1 MSEMR
6 FHRIAHGARDEGGTM
21 AWCAVSHYTSVLR
34 ALAGRDR
41 RPTVAATRARPTRGG
56 SGVRVGG
63 GRAAAAS
70 DPDPPSPTRRE
81 RRDAH
86 RDARHAKL
94 AGLDGGSRVS
104 RAAAT
109 LGLARETV
117 RLAGGVDRVVER
129 AEELASGI
137 DEMRLEVALGLAT
150 DATRVAAED
159 ARHAARVLEARV
171 QEEAEAGGSSP
182 GGPREDTPAPRLADP
197 SGPDLENLTNASLS
211 AARTSARAS
220 DVLAEIRARLSR
232 RLIEDEWLALI
243 ASVAATDFRRDR
255 KKPRVRAKDRRCNQ
269 PKARQGWTKKAMR
282 AARVRVCAGCD
293 RMLPAAELIRVVRV
307 ARVNTEG
314 AEGDAERGNRKPE
327 AAKDEPR
334 TTKKTKKKKKKK
346 SASNAAH
353 VVALDVSSFLPG
365 AGAET
370 LAASVTLG
378 GPFAAATREHPD
390 AARAAVALAS
400 RGASFLET
408 ETLAGDGA
416 SLAAGSPRR
425 PPRLAGRAAY
435 VCRRGHCARSVAKAK
450 AFKRHLK
457 VSPGGAD
464 AAVARRFY
472 EGLVGVCELAETLD
486 GVDSSRWA
494 FKREPGTP
502 SRWEA
507 HPVAVHQ
514 GTGEE
519 VASERAKR
527 LAVGGSGADGGAV

>member
-1 MSEMR
+1 
-6 FHRIAHGARDEGGTM
+6 M
-21 AWCAVSHYTSVLR
+21 AWCAVPHYTSVLR

-41 RPTVAATRARPTRGG
+41 GPTVAATRARPISGG

-137 DEMRLEVALGLAT
+137 DETRLEVALGLAT

-159 ARHAARVLEARV
+159 ARHAARVLEARI
-171 QEEAEAGGSSP
+171 QEEAGGSSR
-182 GGPREDTPAPRLADP
+182 GGPREDTPAPGLADP
-197 SGPDLENLTNASLS
+197 SGPDLEILEKASRS

-220 DVLAEIRARLSR
+220 DVLDDIRARLSR

-255 KKPRVRAKDRRCNQ
+255 KKPRVRARDRRCNQ

-293 RMLPAAELIRVVRV
+293 RMLPAAELIRVVRL
-307 ARVNTEG
+307 ARANTEG
-314 AEGDAERGNRKPE
+314 AEGDAEQGKHAD
-327 AAKDEPR
+327 AAKDKPA
-334 TTKKTKKKKKKK
+334 TKKKKKR
-346 SASNAAH
+346 ASHAAH

-365 AGAET
+365 AGAEA
-370 LAASVTLG
+370 LAASVAMG

-408 ETLAGDGA
+408 ETTETRAGDGA
-416 SLAAGSPRR
+416 SLAAERAERAEREPGSPRR
-425 PPRLAGRAAY
+425 FLQTDCPPRLAGRAAY

-450 AFKRHLK
+450 AFKKHLK

-464 AAVARRFY
+464 ASDARRFY

-494 FKREPGTP
+494 FTREPGTP

-507 HPVAVHQ
+507 HPVAVDQ

>member
-1 MSEMR
+1 
-6 FHRIAHGARDEGGTM
+6 M
-21 AWCAVSHYTSVLR
+21 AWCAVSHYLSVLR
-34 ALAGRDR
+34 APAGRDR
-41 RPTVAATRARPTRGG
+41 GPTVAATRARPTRGG

-137 DEMRLEVALGLAT
+137 DETRLEVALGLAT

-171 QEEAEAGGSSP
+171 QEEAGGSSP
-182 GGPREDTPAPRLADP
+182 GGPREDTSAPRLADP
-197 SGPDLENLTNASLS
+197 SGPDLENLENASRS
-211 AARTSARAS
+211 AARISARAS
-220 DVLAEIRARLSR
+220 DVLDDIRARLSR

-255 KKPRVRAKDRRCNQ
+255 KKPRVRARDRRCNQ

-307 ARVNTEG
+307 ARANTEFE
-314 AEGDAERGNRKPE
+314 EGDVERGNLAD
-327 AAKDEPR
+327 AAKDKQKQ
-334 TTKKTKKKKKKK
+334 TTKKKKK

-365 AGAET
+365 AGAEA
-370 LAASVTLG
+370 LAASVALG

-408 ETLAGDGA
+408 ETLVGDGA
-416 SLAAGSPRR
+416 SLAAERAAERAEREPGSPRR

-464 AAVARRFY
+464 AADARRFY
-472 EGLVGVCELAETLD
+472 DGLVGVCELAETLD

-494 FKREPGTP
+494 FTREPGTP

-507 HPVAVHQ
+507 HPVAVDQ
-514 GTGEE
+514 GSGEE

>member
-1 MSEMR
+1 M
-6 FHRIAHGARDEGGTM
+6 
-21 AWCAVSHYTSVLR
+21 SHYLSVLR
-34 ALAGRDR
+34 APAGRDR
-41 RPTVAATRARPTRGG
+41 GPTVAATRARPTRGG

-94 AGLDGGSRVS
+94 AGRDGGSRVS

-109 LGLARETV
+109 IGLARETV

-129 AEELASGI
+129 AEELAFGI
-137 DEMRLEVALGLAT
+137 DETRLEVALGLAT

-171 QEEAEAGGSSP
+171 QEEAGGSSP
-182 GGPREDTPAPRLADP
+182 GGPREDTSAPRLADP
-197 SGPDLENLTNASLS
+197 SGPDLENLENASRS
-211 AARTSARAS
+211 AARISARAS
-220 DVLAEIRARLSR
+220 DVLDDIRARLSR

-255 KKPRVRAKDRRCNQ
+255 KKPRVRARDRRCNQ

-307 ARVNTEG
+307 ARANTEG
-314 AEGDAERGNRKPE
+314 AEGDVERGNLAD
-327 AAKDEPR
+327 AAKDKQKQ
-334 TTKKTKKKKKKK
+334 TTKKKKK

-365 AGAET
+365 AGAEA
-370 LAASVTLG
+370 LAASVALG

-408 ETLAGDGA
+408 ETLVGDGA
-416 SLAAGSPRR
+416 SLAAERAAERAERELGSPREKR
-425 PPRLAGRAAY
+425 FSRLAGRAAY

-464 AAVARRFY
+464 AADARRFY
-472 EGLVGVCELAETLD
+472 DGLVGVCELAETLD

-507 HPVAVHQ
+507 HPVAVDQ
-514 GTGEE
+514 GSGEE

-527 LAVGGSGADGGAV
+527 LAVGGSGADGG

>member
-1 MSEMR
+1 
-6 FHRIAHGARDEGGTM
+6 
-21 AWCAVSHYTSVLR
+21 VSHYTSVLR
-34 ALAGRDR
+34 APAGRDR
-41 RPTVAATRARPTRGG
+41 GPTVAATRARPTRGG

-137 DEMRLEVALGLAT
+137 DETRLEVALGLAT

-171 QEEAEAGGSSP
+171 QEEAGGSSP
-182 GGPREDTPAPRLADP
+182 GGPREDTSAPRLADP
-197 SGPDLENLTNASLS
+197 SGPDLENLENASRS
-211 AARTSARAS
+211 AARISARAS
-220 DVLAEIRARLSR
+220 DVLDDIRARLSR

-255 KKPRVRAKDRRCNQ
+255 KKPRVRARDRRCNQ

-307 ARVNTEG
+307 ARANTEG
-314 AEGDAERGNRKPE
+314 AEGDAERGNLAD
-327 AAKDEPR
+327 AAKDKPA
-334 TTKKTKKKKKKK
+334 TKKKKK
-346 SASNAAH
+346 SASNAAAH

-365 AGAET
+365 AGAEA
-370 LAASVTLG
+370 LAASVALG
-378 GPFAAATREHPD
+378 GPFEAATREHPD

-408 ETLAGDGA
+408 ETLVGDGA
-416 SLAAGSPRR
+416 SLAAERAERAEREPGSPRR

-435 VCRRGHCARSVAKAK
+435 VCRRGHCARSVAKTK

-464 AAVARRFY
+464 ASDARRFY
-472 EGLVGVCELAETLD
+472 EDLIGVCELAETLD

-494 FKREPGTP
+494 FTREPGTP

-507 HPVAVHQ
+507 HPVAVDQ
-514 GTGEE
+514 DTGEE

>member
-1 MSEMR
+1 M
-6 FHRIAHGARDEGGTM
+6 
-21 AWCAVSHYTSVLR
+21 
-34 ALAGRDR
+34 
-41 RPTVAATRARPTRGG
+41 
-56 SGVRVGG
+56 
-63 GRAAAAS
+63 
-70 DPDPPSPTRRE
+70 
-81 RRDAH
+81 
-86 RDARHAKL
+86 
-94 AGLDGGSRVS
+94 S

-129 AEELASGI
+129 AEELAFGI
-137 DEMRLEVALGLAT
+137 DETRLEVALGLAT

-171 QEEAEAGGSSP
+171 QEEAGGSSP
-182 GGPREDTPAPRLADP
+182 GGPREDTSAPRLADP
-197 SGPDLENLTNASLS
+197 SGPDLENLENASRS
-211 AARTSARAS
+211 AARISARAS
-220 DVLAEIRARLSR
+220 DVLDDIRARLSR

-255 KKPRVRAKDRRCNQ
+255 KKPRVRARDRRCNQ

-307 ARVNTEG
+307 SRTNTENAEN
-314 AEGDAERGNRKPE
+314 AEGDDAEQGNHAD
-327 AAKDEPR
+327 AAKDESA
-334 TTKKTKKKKKKK
+334 TKKKKK
-346 SASNAAH
+346 SASHAAR

-365 AGAET
+365 AGAEA
-370 LAASVTLG
+370 LAASVALG

-408 ETLAGDGA
+408 ETLVGDGA
-416 SLAAGSPRR
+416 SLAAERAERAERELGSPREKR
-425 PPRLAGRAAY
+425 FSRLAGRAAY

-464 AAVARRFY
+464 AADARRFY
-472 EGLVGVCELAETLD
+472 DGLVGVCELAETLD

-507 HPVAVHQ
+507 HPVAVDQ
-514 GTGEE
+514 GSGEE

>member
-1 MSEMR
+1 
-6 FHRIAHGARDEGGTM
+6 M
-21 AWCAVSHYTSVLR
+21 AWCAVTHYTSVLH

-41 RPTVAATRARPTRGG
+41 GPTVAATRARPIRGG

-94 AGLDGGSRVS
+94 AGRDGGSRVS

-109 LGLARETV
+109 IGLARETV

-129 AEELASGI
+129 AEELAFGI
-137 DEMRLEVALGLAT
+137 DETRLEVALGLAT
-150 DATRVAAED
+150 DATRVASED
-159 ARHAARVLEARV
+159 ARHAARILVEARV
-171 QEEAEAGGSSP
+171 QEEAGGSSP
-182 GGPREDTPAPRLADP
+182 AGPREDTPADPYLADP
-197 SGPDLENLTNASLS
+197 SGHPSVLDLENLENLEKASRS

-220 DVLAEIRARLSR
+220 DVLDDIRARLSR

-255 KKPRVRAKDRRCNQ
+255 KKPRVRARDRRCNQ

-307 ARVNTEG
+307 SRTNTENAEN
-314 AEGDAERGNRKPE
+314 AEGDAEQGIHAD
-327 AAKDEPR
+327 AAKDESA
-334 TTKKTKKKKKKK
+334 TKEKKK
-346 SASNAAH
+346 SASHAAR

-365 AGAET
+365 AGAEA
-370 LAASVTLG
+370 LAASVALG
-378 GPFAAATREHPD
+378 GPFAAATRDCPD

-408 ETLAGDGA
+408 ETETETDGGRRRLARRRARRAGTR
-416 SLAAGSPRR
+416 LAARKTFFSPRR
-425 PPRLAGRAAY
+425 P
-435 VCRRGHCARSVAKAK
+435 RGVR
-450 AFKRHLK
+450 
-457 VSPGGAD
+457 VSPRPLRAFGG
-464 AAVARRFY
+464 
-472 EGLVGVCELAETLD
+472 EGEGV
-486 GVDSSRWA
+486 
-494 FKREPGTP
+494 
-502 SRWEA
+502 
-507 HPVAVHQ
+507 
-514 GTGEE
+514 
-519 VASERAKR
+519 
-527 LAVGGSGADGGAV
+527 

>member
-1 MSEMR
+1 
-6 FHRIAHGARDEGGTM
+6 M

-34 ALAGRDR
+34 APAGRDR
-41 RPTVAATRARPTRGG
+41 GPTVAATRARPTRGG

-137 DEMRLEVALGLAT
+137 DETRLEVALGLAT

-171 QEEAEAGGSSP
+171 QEEAGGSSP
-182 GGPREDTPAPRLADP
+182 GGPREDTSAPRLADP
-197 SGPDLENLTNASLS
+197 SGPDLENLENASRS
-211 AARTSARAS
+211 AARISARAS
-220 DVLAEIRARLSR
+220 DVLDDIRARLSR

-255 KKPRVRAKDRRCNQ
+255 KKPRVRARDRRCNQ

-307 ARVNTEG
+307 ARANTEG
-314 AEGDAERGNRKPE
+314 AEGDAERGNLAD
-327 AAKDEPR
+327 AAKDKPA
-334 TTKKTKKKKKKK
+334 TKKKKK
-346 SASNAAH
+346 SASNAAAH

-365 AGAET
+365 AGAEA
-370 LAASVTLG
+370 LAASVALG
-378 GPFAAATREHPD
+378 GPFEAATREHPD

-408 ETLAGDGA
+408 ETLVGDGA
-416 SLAAGSPRR
+416 SLAAERAERAEREPGSPRR

-435 VCRRGHCARSVAKAK
+435 VCRRGHCARSVAKTK

-464 AAVARRFY
+464 AADARRFY
-472 EGLVGVCELAETLD
+472 DGLVGVCELAETLD

-507 HPVAVHQ
+507 HPVAVDQ
-514 GTGEE
+514 GSGEE

-527 LAVGGSGADGGAV
+527 LAVGGSGADGG

>member
-1 MSEMR
+1 
-6 FHRIAHGARDEGGTM
+6 M
-21 AWCAVSHYTSVLR
+21 AWCAVTHYTSVLH

-41 RPTVAATRARPTRGG
+41 GPTVAATRARPIRGG

-94 AGLDGGSRVS
+94 AGRDGGSRVS

-109 LGLARETV
+109 IGLARETV

-129 AEELASGI
+129 AEELAFGI
-137 DEMRLEVALGLAT
+137 DETRLEVALGLAT
-150 DATRVAAED
+150 DATRVASED
-159 ARHAARVLEARV
+159 ARHAARILVEARV
-171 QEEAEAGGSSP
+171 QEEAGESSP
-182 GGPREDTPAPRLADP
+182 AGPREDTPADPYLADP
-197 SGPDLENLTNASLS
+197 SGHPSVLDLENLENLEKASRS

-220 DVLAEIRARLSR
+220 DVLDDIRARLSR

-255 KKPRVRAKDRRCNQ
+255 KKPRVRARDRRCNQ

-293 RMLPAAELIRVVRV
+293 RMLPAEELIRIVRV
-307 ARVNTEG
+307 SRTNTENAEN
-314 AEGDAERGNRKPE
+314 AEGDAEQGIHAD
-327 AAKDEPR
+327 AAKDESA
-334 TTKKTKKKKKKK
+334 TKKKKK
-346 SASNAAH
+346 SASHAAR

-365 AGAET
+365 AGAEA
-370 LAASVTLG
+370 LAASVALG
-378 GPFAAATREHPD
+378 GPFAAATRDCPD

-408 ETLAGDGA
+408 ETETETHTAGDGA
-416 SLAAGSPRR
+416 SLAAERAERELGSPREKR
-425 PPRLAGRAAY
+425 FSRLAGRAAY

-464 AAVARRFY
+464 ASDARRFY
-472 EGLVGVCELAETLD
+472 EDLIGVCELAETLD

-494 FKREPGTP
+494 FTREPGTP

-507 HPVAVHQ
+507 HPVAVDRD
-514 GTGEE
+514 TGEE

>member
-1 MSEMR
+1 
-6 FHRIAHGARDEGGTM
+6 M
-21 AWCAVSHYTSVLR
+21 AWCAVSHYLSVLR
-34 ALAGRDR
+34 APAGRDR
-41 RPTVAATRARPTRGG
+41 GPTVAATRARPTRGG

-137 DEMRLEVALGLAT
+137 DETRLEVALGLAT

-171 QEEAEAGGSSP
+171 QEEAGGSSP
-182 GGPREDTPAPRLADP
+182 GGPREDTSAPRLADP
-197 SGPDLENLTNASLS
+197 SGPDLENLENASRS
-211 AARTSARAS
+211 AARISARAS
-220 DVLAEIRARLSR
+220 DVLDDIRARLSR

-255 KKPRVRAKDRRCNQ
+255 KKPRVRARDRRCNQ

-307 ARVNTEG
+307 ARANTEG
-314 AEGDAERGNRKPE
+314 EEGDAERGNLAD
-327 AAKDEPR
+327 AAKDKPA
-334 TTKKTKKKKKKK
+334 TKKKKK
-346 SASNAAH
+346 SGSNAAH

-365 AGAET
+365 AGAEA
-370 LAASVTLG
+370 LAASVALG

-408 ETLAGDGA
+408 ETLVGDGA
-416 SLAAGSPRR
+416 SLAAERADGAEREPGSPRR

-435 VCRRGHCARSVAKAK
+435 VCRRGHCARSVVKAK

-464 AAVARRFY
+464 AADARRFY
-472 EGLVGVCELAETLD
+472 DGLVGVCELAETLD

-494 FKREPGTP
+494 FMREPGTP

-507 HPVAVHQ
+507 HPVAVDQ
-514 GTGEE
+514 GSGEE
-519 VASERAKR
+519 VTSERAKR

>member
-1 MSEMR
+1 
-6 FHRIAHGARDEGGTM
+6 M

-34 ALAGRDR
+34 APAGRDR
-41 RPTVAATRARPTRGG
+41 GPTVAATRARPTRGG

-137 DEMRLEVALGLAT
+137 DETRLEVALGLAT

-171 QEEAEAGGSSP
+171 QEEAGGSSP
-182 GGPREDTPAPRLADP
+182 GGPREDTSAPRLADP
-197 SGPDLENLTNASLS
+197 SGPDLENLENASRS
-211 AARTSARAS
+211 AARISARAS
-220 DVLAEIRARLSR
+220 DVLDDIRARLSR

-255 KKPRVRAKDRRCNQ
+255 KKPRVRARDRRCNQ

-307 ARVNTEG
+307 ARANTEG
-314 AEGDAERGNRKPE
+314 AEGDAERGNLAD
-327 AAKDEPR
+327 AAKDKPA
-334 TTKKTKKKKKKK
+334 TKKKKK
-346 SASNAAH
+346 SASNAAAH

-365 AGAET
+365 AGAEA
-370 LAASVTLG
+370 LAASVALG
-378 GPFAAATREHPD
+378 GPFEAATREHPD

-408 ETLAGDGA
+408 ETLVGDGA
-416 SLAAGSPRR
+416 SLAAERAERAEREPGSPRR

-435 VCRRGHCARSVAKAK
+435 VCRRGHCARSVAKTK

-464 AAVARRFY
+464 AADARRFY
-472 EGLVGVCELAETLD
+472 DGLVGVCELAETLD

-494 FKREPGTP
+494 FTREPGTP

-507 HPVAVHQ
+507 HPVAVDQ
-514 GTGEE
+514 GSGEE

-527 LAVGGSGADGGAV
+527 LAVGGSGADGG

>member
-1 MSEMR
+1 MPCLPQM
-6 FHRIAHGARDEGGTM
+6 
-21 AWCAVSHYTSVLR
+21 LR
-34 ALAGRDR
+34 AVAGRDR
-41 RPTVAATRARPTRGG
+41 GPTVASTRARPTRGS
-56 SGVRVGG
+56 SGVRVGA

-70 DPDPPSPTRRE
+70 RDAAPPSPTRRE

-86 RDARHAKL
+86 RNGRHAKL
-94 AGLDGGSRVS
+94 VGVDGGSRVS

-109 LGLARETV
+109 LGMSRETV
-117 RLAGGVDRVVER
+117 RLAGGVDATVDR
-129 AEELASGI
+129 AVELASGR
-137 DEMRLEVALGLAT
+137 DETALEVALGLAT
-150 DATRVAAED
+150 DATRVAREE
-159 ARHAARVLEARV
+159 ARHATLALQDGLARVDTDVGDAAPGSGARADVREGVAHPERQPELDRLRDASRLASLASTRANEARRDIR
-171 QEEAEAGGSSP
+171 G
-182 GGPREDTPAPRLADP
+182 RLH
-197 SGPDLENLTNASLS
+197 G
-211 AARTSARAS
+211 
-220 DVLAEIRARLSR
+220 
-232 RLIEDEWLALI
+232 RLIEDEWRAI
-243 ASVAATDFRRDR
+243 VASVASSDFRRDR
-255 KKPRVRAKDRRCNQ
+255 KKPRVRARDRRCNQ

-307 ARVNTEG
+307 ARANTEG
-314 AEGDAERGNRKPE
+314 AEGDVERGNLAD
-327 AAKDEPR
+327 AAKDKQKQ
-334 TTKKTKKKKKKK
+334 TTKKKKK

-365 AGAET
+365 AGAEA
-370 LAASVTLG
+370 LAASVALG

-408 ETLAGDGA
+408 ETLVGDGA
-416 SLAAGSPRR
+416 SLAAERAERELGSPREKR
-425 PPRLAGRAAY
+425 FSRLAGRAAY

-464 AAVARRFY
+464 AADARRFY
-472 EGLVGVCELAETLD
+472 DGLVGVCELAETLD

-507 HPVAVHQ
+507 HPVAVDQ
-514 GTGEE
+514 GSGEE